1 MCSLG
6 VGIDELYFLFI
17 SNIASSALMSFS
29 MILVTLSEQVMMRSL
44 DNSTTEVVPSN
55 LALKVLSSGT
65 YMEMD
70 VPVSVSSMKLTS
82 LFLIPVIT
90 STMFLSIVI
99 RLELV
104 RIKTVLLGPTA
115 WIAAMLCTGKSEP
128 SMLIV
133 FLVFI
138 FRPPVNWSSCV
149 HVPEKIFSMLLQMI
163 PTSFEC
169 KLHC

>member
-1 MCSLG
+1 MLSWCRDRYERYL
-6 VGIDELYFLFI
+6 LFI
-17 SNIASSALMSFS
+17 SNISSSALMSFS

-55 LALKVLSSGT
+55 LALKVLST
-65 YMEMD
+65 YMEME

-82 LFLIPVIT
+82 LLLIPVIT

-149 HVPEKIFSMLLQMI
+149 HVPEKIFSMPLQMI